1 MVLCVVVY
9 RHSKEQEDNQMNTY
23 KDEYGNRATIQEK
36 FLLPFMGSQY
46 KEKAFVLS
54 VYSDYDD
61 GFMYHRS
68 VHESL
73 MQAEKKLGTFSC
85 GTFKEV

>member
-1 MVLCVVVY
+1 
-9 RHSKEQEDNQMNTY
+9 MNTY
-23 KDEYGNRATIQEK
+23 KDDFGNSAVIQEK
-36 FLLPFMGSQY
+36 FLLPFKGSQY

-54 VYSDYDD
+54 LYSDYDG

-73 MQAEKKLGTFSC
+73 TQAEEKLGTFSC

>member
-1 MVLCVVVY
+1 
-9 RHSKEQEDNQMNTY
+9 MNTY

-54 VYSDYDD
+54 LYSDYDG

-68 VHESL
+68 VNESL
-73 MQAEKKLGTFSC
+73 TLAEKKLHTFSN
-85 GTFKEV
+85 GTFKEA

>member
-1 MVLCVVVY
+1 
-9 RHSKEQEDNQMNTY
+9 MNTY

-54 VYSDYDD
+54 LYSDYDG
-61 GFMYHRS
+61 GFMYYRS

-73 MQAEKKLGTFSC
+73 TLAEKKLHTFSN

>member
-1 MVLCVVVY
+1 M
-9 RHSKEQEDNQMNTY
+9 
-23 KDEYGNRATIQEK
+23 KDLKKLANECMAELDAIGIQYGNRATIQEK

-54 VYSDYDD
+54 LYSDYDD

-73 MQAEKKLGTFSC
+73 TLAEKKLHTFSN